1 MQTESKEEYGK
12 QKTQI
17 KIVEASSNVSIILI
31 YRKGL
36 NLNIKR
42 QR

>member
-12 QKTQI
+12 QKAQI

-36 NLNIKR
+36 NLHIKR